1 MTYEEYLDEVTT
13 LITEKY
19 NLSDAAA
26 IKLVVKA
33 QDAEFF
39 VQHDEKDAMRTL
51 DRTPR
56 RYLWPARRNKGLR
69 QCEIEL
75 SQARPARGPYREQ
88 CRLTIIDLC

>member
-39 VQHDEKDAMRTL
+39 VEHDEKEDMRTV
-51 DRTPR
+51 DRAHQDAKAL
-56 RYLWPARRNKGLR
+56 YLA
-69 QCEIEL
+69 
-75 SQARPARGPYREQ
+75 SQKK
-88 CRLTIIDLC
+88 

>member
-19 NLSDAAA
+19 NLSDAVA

-39 VQHDEKDAMRTL
+39 VAHDDDDTLRTL
-51 DRTPR
+51 DRAHQDAKTI
-56 RYLWPARRNKGLR
+56 YLA
-69 QCEIEL
+69 
-75 SQARPARGPYREQ
+75 SQKK
-88 CRLTIIDLC
+88 

>member
-1 MTYEEYLDEVTT
+1 MTLPTEHHESAMTYEEYLDEVTT

-39 VQHDEKDAMRTL
+39 VAHDQDDGLRNL
-51 DRTPR
+51 DRAHQDAKAI
-56 RYLWPARRNKGLR
+56 YLA
-69 QCEIEL
+69 
-75 SQARPARGPYREQ
+75 SQKK
-88 CRLTIIDLC
+88 

>member
-1 MTYEEYLDEVTT
+1 MTVPTKEAGSAMTYEEYLDEVTT

-39 VQHDEKDAMRTL
+39 VEHDEKEAMRTV
-51 DRTPR
+51 DRAHQDAKAL
-56 RYLWPARRNKGLR
+56 YLA
-69 QCEIEL
+69 
-75 SQARPARGPYREQ
+75 SQKK
-88 CRLTIIDLC
+88 

>member
-19 NLSDAAA
+19 KLSDAAA

-39 VQHDEKDAMRTL
+39 VAHDEKEALRTL
-51 DRTPR
+51 DQAHLDAKAL
-56 RYLWPARRNKGLR
+56 YLA
-69 QCEIEL
+69 
-75 SQARPARGPYREQ
+75 SQKK
-88 CRLTIIDLC
+88 

>member
-39 VQHDEKDAMRTL
+39 VQHDDDETMRTL
-51 DRTPR
+51 ARAHQDAKTL
-56 RYLWPARRNKGLR
+56 YLA
-69 QCEIEL
+69 
-75 SQARPARGPYREQ
+75 SQKK
-88 CRLTIIDLC
+88 

>member
-39 VQHDEKDAMRTL
+39 VPHDLDDALRTL
-51 DRTPR
+51 DRAHQDAKTL
-56 RYLWPARRNKGLR
+56 Y
-69 QCEIEL
+69 
-75 SQARPARGPYREQ
+75 QAAQ
-88 CRLTIIDLC
+88 KK

>member
-39 VQHDEKDAMRTL
+39 VIHDQQAALRTVDRAHPDAKTL
-51 DRTPR
+51 
-56 RYLWPARRNKGLR
+56 YLA
-69 QCEIEL
+69 
-75 SQARPARGPYREQ
+75 SQKK
-88 CRLTIIDLC
+88 

>member
-39 VQHDEKDAMRTL
+39 VEHDDKEDMRTI
-51 DRTPR
+51 DRAHQDAKTI
-56 RYLWPARRNKGLR
+56 YLA
-69 QCEIEL
+69 
-75 SQARPARGPYREQ
+75 SQQ
-88 CRLTIIDLC
+88 KKSQK